1 MLVRNTSSLK
11 NSLESDIFPKIID
24 NLEKNTKTI
33 VYIYIYVYVEMEKF
47 RGIIISACERVI
59 DTMFCTE
66 C

>member
-11 NSLESDIFPKIID
+11 NSLESDIFPKISD
-24 NLEKNTKTI
+24 NLEKKYKNDC
-33 VYIYIYVYVEMEKF
+33 IYICVYVEMEKF